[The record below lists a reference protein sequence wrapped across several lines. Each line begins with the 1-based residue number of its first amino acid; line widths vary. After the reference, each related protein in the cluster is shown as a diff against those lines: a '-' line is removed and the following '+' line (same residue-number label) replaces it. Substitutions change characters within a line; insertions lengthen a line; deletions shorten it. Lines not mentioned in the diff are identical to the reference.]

1 MTSDQPR
8 SSPPSPR
15 TRNRP
20 ADYLTTIVEAIIVFT
35 SLAYV
40 VTGSVQSLITWESI
54 AAVYLL
60 AGFIVSSRRS
70 VRGSDGDGRR
80 GALGTLSWVF
90 PLAASLAGINSA
102 VLVMVTHA
110 ATEPTR
116 DENILLAVTTSVGI
130 ILSWHL
136 FHIGFAQIYENSQD
150 RVPGEP
156 GLVFPTQPSPTFID
170 FLYFSFTIGTSFA
183 TSDTTVKTG
192 RMRWTV
198 WFTASSA
205 SSTTPSSLPS
215 RSRSS
220 SVWRAFDRSFFSSRC
235 WRPG

>member
-8 SSPPSPR
+8 SSPR

-20 ADYLTTIVEAIIVFT
+20 TDYLATIVEAIIVFT

-40 VTGSVQSLITWESI
+40 VTGSVQSLIIWESI

-60 AGFIVSSRRS
+60 VGFIVSSRRS

-102 VLVMVTHA
+102 VLVLVTHA

-116 DENILLAVTTSVGI
+116 GENILLAVTTSVGI

-183 TSDTTVKTG
+183 TSDTTVSTG

-198 WFTASSA
+198 
-205 SSTTPSSLPS
+205 LLH
-215 RSRSS
+215 
-220 SVWRAFDRSFFSSRC
+220 SVLSFFYNALVVAIALQVLQRLASV
-235 WRPG
+235 